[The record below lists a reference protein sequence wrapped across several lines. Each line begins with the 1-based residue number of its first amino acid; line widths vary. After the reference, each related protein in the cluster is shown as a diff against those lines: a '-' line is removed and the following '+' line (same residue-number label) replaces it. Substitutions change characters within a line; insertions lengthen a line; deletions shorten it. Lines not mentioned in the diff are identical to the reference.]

1 MIRVGRNYDGNNVH
15 PAKLSGQART
25 ALSCIISPSLL
36 SAAPRATITYSPIAS
51 SRHEKQGLIQTL
63 ILLANSCRGASNAY
77 RGVRAAAN
85 DKLTH
90 QKWIRQQYRCLDK
103 ANLLW
108 FQSPAPFIA
117 QDVCADVCLKNMEP
131 MKEQIAPDI
140 VQAITREA
148 TARGLS
154 INDYLRQVLGLK
166 NEESGELAL
175 SEAPPRNEEMLAI
188 IRRGRERL
196 KDMPVRGSTEETLK
210 IIREARGGA
219 MWGYDPADTDTE

>member
-1 MIRVGRNYDGNNVH
+1 
-15 PAKLSGQART
+15 
-25 ALSCIISPSLL
+25 
-36 SAAPRATITYSPIAS
+36 
-51 SRHEKQGLIQTL
+51 
-63 ILLANSCRGASNAY
+63 
-77 RGVRAAAN
+77 
-85 DKLTH
+85 
-90 QKWIRQQYRCLDK
+90 
-103 ANLLW
+103 LW
-108 FQSPAPFIA
+108 FQSPALFIA
-117 QDVCADVCLKNMEP
+117 QDVRADVFLKNMEP

-166 NEESGELAL
+166 NEEGGELAL

-219 MWGYDPADTDTE
+219 MVGV